1 MSSEIIYFLLNR
13 YADFFAVFGSSKLFL
28 IRSSDVALEI
38 SSYLTLTDAEQLQ
51 LEPEFYYSVITDV
64 LRLLLIYFFRL
75 RGLRCRFERSDFFL
89 QFSVALDQ

>member
-1 MSSEIIYFLLNR
+1 MLTLLQFSDLRNYFN
-13 YADFFAVFGSSKLFL
+13 FFL

-64 LRLLLIYFFRL
+64 FKTSSHLLFSIAWVEVPLRAFGFFPPVSGCARPM
-75 RGLRCRFERSDFFL
+75 RAFR
-89 QFSVALDQ
+89 